1 MKKGPK
7 PALTDKSVVAQVTF
21 LSSDDEFTPAAL
33 VDDVSGAPSPGG
45 MKQIVSDPFAGEELS
60 PLAPRFAFQTLF
72 EHVGSNQLQF
82 VWSTLFWRSRGGD
95 WASATAAKAVRKRR
109 IRKAFTTPLQK
120 L

>member
-7 PALTDKSVVAQVTF
+7 PALTDKSVVAQSVVAQVTF

-72 EHVGSNQLQF
+72 EHAGSNLLQF
-82 VWSTLFWRSRGGD
+82 VFSGCSILISALKAERFHRSARQKKIGN
-95 WASATAAKAVRKRR
+95 AKCK
-109 IRKAFTTPLQK
+109 
-120 L
+120 